1 MVLLKANSWFF
12 VVLLALMSSA
22 VCASAN
28 KVVTSTHPLALITAE
43 LVPEAITVESIG
55 GRNHGLHHQGFKPSQ
70 IKRVSEADLVLWLGA
85 EMDISFAKVMAQAQP
100 LAIRNLA
107 ALVSLQAPLS
117 SSIKESGERHDDHHG
132 AIDVHVWL
140 NPLNAQALAAEIS
153 LQLVSTWPQYKLEI
167 EANFRQFSDKIE
179 SISSERLGKYKN
191 RDFLALHDAYGH
203 LARFYSLSSIGA
215 IVGSAGEK
223 PGAQHLWQLEKQL
236 NGRDAICVLVQP
248 QFSQRYLSSIG
259 SVVAVVSAEI
269 DPAASDYVVTKGEF
283 IRYSKDIAK
292 NLATC
297 ISLEIKD

>member
-1 MVLLKANSWFF
+1 M
-12 VVLLALMSSA
+12 
-22 VCASAN
+22 
-28 KVVTSTHPLALITAE
+28 
-43 LVPEAITVESIG
+43 
-55 GRNHGLHHQGFKPSQ
+55 
-70 IKRVSEADLVLWLGA
+70 
-85 EMDISFAKVMAQAQP
+85 
-100 LAIRNLA
+100 
-107 ALVSLQAPLS
+107 
-117 SSIKESGERHDDHHG
+117 
-132 AIDVHVWL
+132 
-140 NPLNAQALAAEIS
+140 
-153 LQLVSTWPQYKLEI
+153 
-167 EANFRQFSDKIE
+167 
-179 SISSERLGKYKN
+179 
-191 RDFLALHDAYGH
+191 HDAYGH